1 MKSYKYLALA
11 TLALLMLS
19 LQSCFQDMDNDPSFD
34 YPDANEALEGKKGES
49 FYLPFE
55 DDYIDQIYSFDADKI
70 GVLSFA
76 EGKVGKAYVGAEDS
90 HISAVGVA
98 VVCKKNFSISFWYK
112 LNGTPDRAG
121 IISLSPPRKDKEG
134 TKEQEDVLTSGFRIF
149 REATNGIKV
158 LFGDGKANYRIESS
172 TSKVTA
178 GEWAFITVT
187 LSDSKCILYINGE
200 KTASKE
206 GGFAG
211 ISWKDVNTMSIG
223 SGAPLFI
230 SWKHFSDLSLIDELR
245 IFNKELSQAEVKS
258 LMAD

>member
-70 GVLSFA
+70 GVPSFA
-76 EGKVGKAYVGAEDS
+76 EGKVGKAYAGATDS
-90 HISAVGVA
+90 YISFLGGAVMF
-98 VVCKKNFSISFWYK
+98 KKDFSIAFWYK
-112 LNGTPDRAG
+112 LNPVPDRAG
-121 IISLSPPRKDKEG
+121 IITLSPPRKDNKN
-134 TKEQEDVLTSGFRIF
+134 DVRTSGLRLL
-149 REATNGIKV
+149 REEANMFKLSV
-158 LFGDGKANYRIESS
+158 GDGAKEYWIGGNNDTRVVAN
-172 TSKVTA
+172 
-178 GEWAFITVT
+178 EWTFITVT
-187 LSDSKCILYINGE
+187 LSETRCFFYINGE
-200 KTASKE
+200 KAASLE
-206 GGFAG
+206 TGFPG
-211 ISWKDVNTMSIG
+211 ISWQDVNTMSIG

-230 SWKHFSDLSLIDELR
+230 EWKHFSDLSLIDELR